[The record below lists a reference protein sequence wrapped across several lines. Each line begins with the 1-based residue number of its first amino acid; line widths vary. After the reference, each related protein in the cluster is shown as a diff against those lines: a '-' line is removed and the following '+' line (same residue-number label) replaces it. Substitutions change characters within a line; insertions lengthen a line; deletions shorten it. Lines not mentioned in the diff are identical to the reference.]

1 MENEEEIEEFYK
13 KKTEEL
19 DKQFLEN
26 MRDPQK
32 KLSSGEIVENYKK
45 NLNLIKQKYEEKYTL
60 YLQEQKK
67 STTKNKKENKKEKE
81 KRFIVKP
88 LILKLTKKERFF
100 MRWELFWFK
109 FKIKRFLRKKVPDSW
124 RIFHLR
130 IKIKIRNFFVLR
142 KNLTNRKY
150 QKIKTKSITI
160 ATNLKNKTLEISK
173 KVFYK
178 FKKALI
184 FLIKKIKSIKKKR
197 AEEGDKKE
205 KSPEEEIVQKD
216 VKKSG

>member
-26 MRDPQK
+26 LRDPQK

-45 NLNLIKQKYEEKYTL
+45 NLNLIKQKYEEKCAL
-60 YLQEQKK
+60 YLQEQKRNI
-67 STTKNKKENKKEKE
+67 TKNKKKDKIEKE

-88 LILKLTKKERFF
+88 LSLKLTKKEIFF

-124 RIFHLR
+124 RIFYLK

-142 KNLTNRKY
+142 NNLAKRKY
-150 QKIKTKSITI
+150 QKVKTKSVTI
-160 ATNLKNKTLEISK
+160 ATDLKNKTLEISK

-184 FLIKKIKSIKKKR
+184 FLLEKVKSIKKKKT
-197 AEEGDKKE
+197 EEGNKKE